1 MTEDSV
7 VALHHPGVT
16 ADPLTAHQ
24 YSAPELASSWHRPLK
39 RRLPPCWRRMN
50 I

>member
-16 ADPLTAHQ
+16 ADPLTAVLLLSVEH
-24 YSAPELASSWHRPLK
+24 
-39 RRLPPCWRRMN
+39 
-50 I
+50 

>member
-16 ADPLTAHQ
+16 ADPLTEVLR
-24 YSAPELASSWHRPLK
+24 PELASSWHRPLK

>member
-16 ADPLTAHQ
+16 ADPLT
-24 YSAPELASSWHRPLK
+24 EVLRASYARFWVTA
-39 RRLPPCWRRMN
+39 
-50 I
+50 

>member
-16 ADPLTAHQ
+16 ADPLTDT
-24 YSAPELASSWHRPLK
+24 ELASSWHRPLK